1 MVQLLHPYTI
11 WEDHK
16 RWITEGNCFFTKSRI
31 NCISLEKRY
40 LYLCTKLNERRYST
54 GYSWPWP
61 RHSSLACSSSALHAI
76 LQVLL
81 YSMQS
86 LCTCSCLFHLKCS
99 WWKCAHGSPAPFLGS
114 WLKEHLYRRA
124 CSGHSTPNII
134 IHFLSPFL
142 FYFSSSHCLL
152 FSFIAL
158 RVYYLFV
165 YFCLTAL
172 RRVVSQ
178 YCWINNFLNHQ
189 ITSVSPLQVGGK
201 ATYC

>member
-61 RHSSLACSSSALHAI
+61 RHSSLACSSSAMHAI

-99 WWKCAHGSPAPFLGS
+99 WWKCAHGSQLHFSGLGS
-114 WLKEHLYRRA
+114 RNTFTE
-124 CSGHSTPNII
+124 GHAQATLPQI
-134 IHFLSPFL
+134 
-142 FYFSSSHCLL
+142 SS
-152 FSFIAL
+152 FSF
-158 RVYYLFV
+158 YPLFFFTFLLHTA
-165 YFCLTAL
+165 YF
-172 RRVVSQ
+172 
-178 YCWINNFLNHQ
+178 FL
-189 ITSVSPLQVGGK
+189 L
-201 ATYC
+201 